1 MYYNNVFWKLA
12 HATAFKELK
21 YKNIKTEMPMWLE
34 VVHNTNISNSEFDI
48 EVATVPENIIKEKFY
63 I

>member
-1 MYYNNVFWKLA
+1 
-12 HATAFKELK
+12 
-21 YKNIKTEMPMWLE
+21 MWLE